1 MSFHKLKIILAISL
15 TLFQT
20 PAIIFSKPNTS
31 KPHGDRL
38 LIGSFVEPTIINPIL
53 THSSISAML
62 KGIVFD
68 GLIKLNEKME
78 PDPHLAISWENSA
91 DGITWIFHLRRNV
104 KFHDGVE
111 LTAKDV
117 KFTFDKINDP
127 SLNSPYISIFKNFKL
142 VRIKD
147 TYTVEIN
154 LKTPLP
160 SLPFYLDVGILPMH
174 LLKGED
180 IGKCQ
185 FNYRPIGTG
194 PFKLHRW
201 SPNEIV
207 LKANENYFR
216 GESNI
221 STIIIKIF
229 KDQSIAWAELIKGTV
244 DFVFP
249 PYLKNYDIIEKIPDF
264 TVYSFLNPFYY
275 IVAINEK
282 SRYFSQKEVR
292 QALNYAI
299 DKGIIVTRVLRGKG
313 RVSCGT
319 IYPKSWAYDNSI
331 EPYTYDPKKAT
342 KLLKKAGWQDTNE
355 NHILDKE
362 GKEFEF
368 ELLIDEGDYVFQRC
382 ALLIQQQLLD
392 IGIRMKVKPLP
403 FSTIYE
409 KFLSTKIFDASLLT
423 ILSEN
428 PDRNYTWW
436 HSSQIDHGFNFFSY
450 KNKKVDELLE
460 EGRITL
466 EKKGRMRIYHQFQRE
481 IYNDPPG
488 IFLFW
493 SDHLIGIHKRFRGV
507 RVSSAGIL
515 RNIHEWYVP
524 KEEQKYR

>member
-1 MSFHKLKIILAISL
+1 
-15 TLFQT
+15 
-20 PAIIFSKPNTS
+20 
-31 KPHGDRL
+31 
-38 LIGSFVEPTIINPIL
+38 
-53 THSSISAML
+53 
-62 KGIVFD
+62 
-68 GLIKLNEKME
+68 
-78 PDPHLAISWENSA
+78 
-91 DGITWIFHLRRNV
+91 
-104 KFHDGVE
+104 
-111 LTAKDV
+111 
-117 KFTFDKINDP
+117 
-127 SLNSPYISIFKNFKL
+127 
-142 VRIKD
+142 
-147 TYTVEIN
+147 
-154 LKTPLP
+154 
-160 SLPFYLDVGILPMH
+160 
-174 LLKGED
+174 
-180 IGKCQ
+180 
-185 FNYRPIGTG
+185 
-194 PFKLHRW
+194 
-201 SPNEIV
+201 
-207 LKANENYFR
+207 
-216 GESNI
+216 
-221 STIIIKIF
+221 
-229 KDQSIAWAELIKGTV
+229 
-244 DFVFP
+244 
-249 PYLKNYDIIEKIPDF
+249 
-264 TVYSFLNPFYY
+264 
-275 IVAINEK
+275 
-282 SRYFSQKEVR
+282 
-292 QALNYAI
+292 
-299 DKGIIVTRVLRGKG
+299 VLRGKG